1 MSEPVAPFPAQ
12 PPVPPPPPPKKRS
25 TGKILLIVAIV
36 VVVLCGGAA
45 AGAYFFINKLADV
58 AYAEGNCVDM
68 LPTTNA
74 VAVPKAVKCTDS
86 KAAAKILKVV
96 DGTNQTEEDA
106 QATCGAVQG
115 ATAFTVLILTN
126 NQTKLLCLGPN
137 Q

>member
-1 MSEPVAPFPAQ
+1 MSDPVV
-12 PPVPPPPPPKKRS
+12 PVPALPLAPPPKKK

-36 VVVLCGGAA
+36 LVVLCGGAA
-45 AGAYFFINKLADV
+45 VLGYVFIQKAVDV

-68 LPTTNA
+68 LPTNDA
-74 VAVPKAVKCTDS
+74 VAVPKAVKCSDA

-96 DGTNQTEEDA
+96 DGQNQTAEQA
-106 QATCGAVQG
+106 QTTCGAVQG
-115 ATAFTVLILTN
+115 ATAFTVLILQN